1 MFDNGHSPTVPVS
14 APGRR
19 RAAFVRAAR
28 REMADFR
35 DSAHLA
41 RLVLDIRHRG
51 KSPVRESKMEKFESF
66 AFAIG
71 FIATGLLTL
80 VAQVTIV

>member
-1 MFDNGHSPTVPVS
+1 MFDNGHTLTVPVS
-14 APGRR
+14 APGRWP
-19 RAAFVRAAR
+19 AGFGGAIGP
-28 REMADFR
+28 EMADFR

-41 RLVLDIRHRG
+41 RLMLSWRHGG
-51 KSPVRESKMEKFESF
+51 KPHSGRVEMEKFESF

>member
-1 MFDNGHSPTVPVS
+1 
-14 APGRR
+14 
-19 RAAFVRAAR
+19 
-28 REMADFR
+28 MADFR

-51 KSPVRESKMEKFESF
+51 EPPSGRASMEKFESF

>member
-1 MFDNGHSPTVPVS
+1 MFDNGHTLTVPVS
-14 APGRR
+14 APGRL
-19 RAAFVRAAR
+19 AAR
-28 REMADFR
+28 CGSAIGREMADFR
-35 DSAHLA
+35 ASLHLA
-41 RLVLDIRHRG
+41 RLMLSKGHRG
-51 KSPVRESKMEKFESF
+51 KPTGRPKMEKFESF